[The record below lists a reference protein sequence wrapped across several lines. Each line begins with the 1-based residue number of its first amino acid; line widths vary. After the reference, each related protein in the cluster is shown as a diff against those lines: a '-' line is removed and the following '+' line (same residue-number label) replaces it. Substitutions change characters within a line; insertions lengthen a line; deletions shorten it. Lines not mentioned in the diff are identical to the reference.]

1 MSLANAR
8 RGNLPK
14 FQARQLK
21 QNSFYCIKE
30 IATVCLRNN
39 AMTSIEFRQPETF
52 AKLVILNFSQK
63 SEESYS
69 LFYKDF
75 SLSLRSRSK

>member
-1 MSLANAR
+1 FDPPQRPPVIASLANAR

-14 FQARQLK
+14 FQAQQLK

-39 AMTSIEFRQPETF
+39 AMTGIEFRLPETK
-52 AKLVILNFSQK
+52 AVSPK
-63 SEESYS
+63 S
-69 LFYKDF
+69 LA
-75 SLSLRSRSK
+75 